1 MDASTCRYEAAV
13 PFVFYGDVAPAIEWL
28 TAAFGFKERF
38 RLKGPGG
45 VVLHAELALGRA
57 VVMVG
62 GLGPRNAGPPPDR
75 VRSGVYVF
83 VDDVDAHCSTARAAG
98 ATIVLEPTDQPYGDR
113 YYLATDPE
121 GHEWYVAQHLRDVV
135 IEDLQ
140 RQLRP

>member
-1 MDASTCRYEAAV
+1 V
-13 PFVFYGDVAPAIEWL
+13 
-28 TAAFGFKERF
+28 
-38 RLKGPGG
+38 

-83 VDDVDAHCSTARAAG
+83 VDDVEAHYSAARAAG
-98 ATIVLEPTDQPYGDR
+98 ATILLEPADQPYGDR
-113 YYLATDPE
+113 YYLATDHE